1 MIMSPELIHLAANF
15 NHFPSW
21 ILLPDYHNL
30 CLSHL
35 ETSLKKQEFL
45 MFAQKMIQLKNVPK
59 AITILE
65 KCQKFHCPEIFRLL
79 ARLLTVSNPNA
90 AYNYAEKAV
99 SLGDSAAILIKKDL
113 LDSGKVVLSDQIS
126 SSKLLIIS
134 QLLCKL
140 DPIFAYNAES
150 LIVDKRKDFIT
161 FITGRLFNKTHF

>member
-1 MIMSPELIHLAANF
+1 
-15 NHFPSW
+15 
-21 ILLPDYHNL
+21 
-30 CLSHL
+30 
-35 ETSLKKQEFL
+35 

-140 DPIFAYNAES
+140 EPNFCI
-150 LIVDKRKDFIT
+150 
-161 FITGRLFNKTHF
+161 